1 MRRSFI
7 LFIVLITSSLSIADT
22 YKLDEETVVFPGR
35 VSKIN
40 TIAKLIRIKI
50 TFENS
55 KFITKNNR
63 IEIWNESY
71 PDKKCLGYVEGRSN
85 DYLLV
90 RLPKYERCVRTVHFT
105 VGSYIHMFSPDLEN
119 NLITAKELVRIL
131 HRKRTA
137 LDARLLR
144 HKKSVDSYIEKVDV
158 TNKRYEVLRQKLEL
172 EWQKELA
179 NLEED
184 KTRSY
189 LNFKQTQAKIH
200 ELEFKLQQ
208 YRVRDQ
214 NMIEDRWSLDPKL
227 YYKK

>member
-1 MRRSFI
+1 MRLKYLFLIILTYSSF
-7 LFIVLITSSLSIADT
+7 SYASQ
-22 YKLDEETVVFPGR
+22 YKLKEETVVFPGR
-35 VSKIN
+35 VSKVN
-40 TIAKLIRIKI
+40 RIARLVRIKV

-55 KFITKNNR
+55 KFISKNNR
-63 IEIWNESY
+63 IEIWNESV
-71 PDKKCLGYVEGRSN
+71 PNKKCVGFVEGRSN
-85 DYLLV
+85 DYILV
-90 RLPKYERCVRTVHFT
+90 RIPKYNKCVRSVYFT
-105 VGSYIHMFSPDLEN
+105 VGSYIHMYSPDLEN

-137 LDARLLR
+137 LNARLTR
-144 HKKSVDSYIEKVDV
+144 HKKAVDSYIEKVDV
-158 TNKRYEVLRQKLEL
+158 TNKRYEVLRQKLEI
-172 EWQKELA
+172 EWQRELA

-184 KTRSY
+184 KTLSY
-189 LNFKQTQAKIH
+189 QNYKQTQSKIH

>member
-1 MRRSFI
+1 MYLKCLI
-7 LFIVLITSSLSIADT
+7 LILSLYSSLSFANL
-22 YKLDEETVVFPGR
+22 YKLNEETVVFPGR
-35 VSKIN
+35 VSKVN
-40 TIAKLIRIKI
+40 KVARLARIKV
-50 TFENS
+50 TFENA

-63 IEIWNESY
+63 IEIWNESV
-71 PDKKCLGYVEGRSN
+71 PNKKCIGYVEGRSS
-85 DYLLV
+85 DYILV
-90 RLPKYERCVRTVHFT
+90 RIPQFKKCLRTVYFT
-105 VGSYIHMFSPDLEN
+105 VGSYIHMYSADLEN
-119 NLITAKELVRIL
+119 NLVTAKELVRIL

-137 LDARLLR
+137 LDARKIR
-144 HKKSVDSYIEKVDV
+144 HKKAVDSYIEKVDV

-189 LNFKQTQAKIH
+189 QNYKQTQAKLH

>member
-1 MRRSFI
+1 MFFKYLLLF
-7 LFIVLITSSLSIADT
+7 LFISPLANAKL
-22 YKLDEETVVFPGR
+22 YKLNEETVIFPGR

-40 TIAKLIRIKI
+40 KIANLIRIKV

-55 KFITKNNR
+55 KFIERNNR
-63 IEIWNESY
+63 IEIWNESL
-71 PDKKCLGYVEGRSN
+71 PDKRCRGFIEGRSN
-85 DYLLV
+85 DYILV
-90 RLPKYERCVRTVHFT
+90 RIPKYNTCAKTVYFT
-105 VGSYIHMFSPDLEN
+105 VGSYIHMYSPDLEN
-119 NLITAKELVRIL
+119 NLVTAKELVNIL

-144 HKKSVDSYIEKVDV
+144 HKKDVDSYIEKVDV
-158 TNKRYEVLRQKLEL
+158 VNKRYEILKQKLEL
-172 EWQKELA
+172 EWQRELGY
-179 NLEED
+179 LEED

-189 LNFKQTQAKIH
+189 LNYKQTQSKLH
-200 ELEFKLQQ
+200 DLEFKLQQ